1 EHPAQA
7 PDRPRHSRRRGDPG
21 RGRKLFLRVAR
32 ATESHAPPLGYHLPA
47 GRPVQ
52 RPDIGG
58 ECRCPA
64 PAVPAARQAGD
75 GGADQLQAG
84 TGGAP
89 RLRGLLPR
97 GNQRRHAEARGPGA
111 GHRPGPRPAL
121 FRRAFGGPRPL
132 KFAAPRRAD
141 RADQRESRRH
151 RGDRHPRAGQHFQHR
166 QQRGVSRRRIPHPA
180 GLRQPPDPARPQPP
194 RPGAPVPVPGRHRA
208 RPHRSQSMSRS
219 ANPVAIGL
227 FALITLVLAATLVV
241 LFGGGD
247 WWSTKERYVLLYDS
261 SIRGLNVGAPVTL
274 KGVAIGQVIDT
285 RVTLYGET
293 SDILNTV
300 ANELDPSALEYQGRD
315 DKPVPVDDLLKRGR
329 RAQLRQ
335 QSLLTGLLYVDV
347 DFDPGKPATYKPVK
361 TDHPQLPT
369 TPTNLQ
375 QLTRDLESVDVN
387 RLASDLQQTLSGINR
402 LLNDPA
408 MQQLAGNVGSA
419 VKALETTAIQLGE
432 VGEGLG
438 RDYSARAHSAT
449 SLLESAN
456 RDMPALVTKL
466 D

>member
-1 EHPAQA
+1 
-7 PDRPRHSRRRGDPG
+7 
-21 RGRKLFLRVAR
+21 
-32 ATESHAPPLGYHLPA
+32 
-47 GRPVQ
+47 
-52 RPDIGG
+52 
-58 ECRCPA
+58 
-64 PAVPAARQAGD
+64 
-75 GGADQLQAG
+75 
-84 TGGAP
+84 
-89 RLRGLLPR
+89 
-97 GNQRRHAEARGPGA
+97 
-111 GHRPGPRPAL
+111 
-121 FRRAFGGPRPL
+121 
-132 KFAAPRRAD
+132 
-141 RADQRESRRH
+141 
-151 RGDRHPRAGQHFQHR
+151 
-166 QQRGVSRRRIPHPA
+166 
-180 GLRQPPDPARPQPP
+180 
-194 RPGAPVPVPGRHRA
+194 
-208 RPHRSQSMSRS
+208 MSRS

-227 FALITLVLAATLVV
+227 FALITLALAATLVV

-300 ANELDPSALEYQGRD
+300 TIEIDPSALEYQGRD
-315 DKPVPVDDLLKRGR
+315 DKPVTVDDLLKRGL

-402 LLNDPA
+402 LLNDTA

-438 RDYSARAHSAT
+438 RDYSALAHSAN

-466 D
+466 DDTLAALRQSADNMDRFAANAAFLASDDSPALYRLNSAAKSINDAAEQLRTLSDLLERQPEVLLHGKSEKE